1 MAKKGLRKLGIPCP
15 ENIETVEVTDRP
27 TMNPALPTYVLITPA
42 RNEEAF
48 IELTLKSMVAQTVRP
63 LKWVIVSD
71 GSMDRTDEIV
81 KSYTASHDWIELVR
95 MPERKERNFGGKVF
109 SFNAG
114 RERVKALP
122 YDIIGNLDADMSFER
137 DLFAMLM
144 RKFAENPK
152 LGVGGAPFTEGKGT
166 YDFRY
171 SSVEHVSGACQLFR
185 RECFEAIGGYQAM
198 KGGGIDVLAVLTARM
213 KGWQTRT
220 FPEQVCFH
228 HRSMGSAKNGAAMI
242 SFKLGQKDYMLGR
255 HPLWQ
260 LFRAVYQMKHP
271 PYLVGGLA
279 LLAGYGSY
287 GLKRVQRMVPPEVV
301 QFQRREQM
309 DRLKKFLFGRFAA
322 QDRSSKEY
330 ARSC

>member
-1 MAKKGLRKLGIPCP
+1 
-15 ENIETVEVTDRP
+15 
-27 TMNPALPTYVLITPA
+27 MNPTLPTYVLITPA

-71 GSMDRTDEIV
+71 GSTDRTDEIV
-81 KSYTASHDWIELVR
+81 KKYTAEHDWIELVR
-95 MPERKERNFGGKVF
+95 MPERKDRNFGGKVF

-114 RERVKALP
+114 RERVKELN
-122 YDIIGNLDADMSFER
+122 YDIIGNLDADMSFAPE
-137 DLFAMLM
+137 LFAMLM
-144 RKFAENPK
+144 AKFQENPK

-185 RECFEAIGGYQAM
+185 RECFEAIGGYQPM

-228 HRSMGSAKNGAAMI
+228 HRSMGSAKNSAAMI

-260 LFRAVYQMKHP
+260 LFRAIYQMKRAP
-271 PYLVGGLA
+271 LLVGGAA
-279 LLAGYGSY
+279 LFAGYCWY
-287 GLKRVQRMVPPEVV
+287 GLRRVKRMVPEAVIT
-301 QFQRREQM
+301 FQRREQM
-309 DRLKKFLFGRFAA
+309 ERLKKFLFGRL
-322 QDRSSKEY
+322 SSRNRATEEY
-330 ARSC
+330 ARAS

>member
-1 MAKKGLRKLGIPCP
+1 
-15 ENIETVEVTDRP
+15 
-27 TMNPALPTYVLITPA
+27 MNVPLPTCVLITPA
-42 RNEEAF
+42 RNEEAY

-71 GSMDRTDEIV
+71 GSTDRTDEIV
-81 KSYTASHDWIELVR
+81 RKYTAEHDWIDLVR

-114 RERVKALP
+114 RERVKDLK

-137 DLFAMLM
+137 DLFEMLM
-144 RKFAENPK
+144 RHFAENPK

-171 SSVEHVSGACQLFR
+171 SSIEHVSGACQLFR
-185 RECFEAIGGYQAM
+185 RECFEDIGGYKPM

-220 FPEQVCFH
+220 FPERVCFH
-228 HRSMGSAKNGAAMI
+228 HRSMGSAKDNPLAI
-242 SFKLGQKDYMLGR
+242 SFRLGQKDYLLGR

-260 LFRAVYQMKHP
+260 LFRSIYQVTRP
-271 PYLVGGLA
+271 PLILGGFTLF
-279 LLAGYGSY
+279 AGYFWLA
-287 GLKRVQRMVPPEVV
+287 LKRVERLVPEDVV
-301 QFQRREQM
+301 RFQRREQM
-309 DRLKKFLFGRFAA
+309 ARLKNYFLRQPSAKSSAA
-322 QDRSSKEY
+322 VRNY
-330 ARSC
+330 A

>member
-1 MAKKGLRKLGIPCP
+1 MGNSGPTNPRPRWP
-15 ENIETVEVTDRP
+15 ENGEEIKDFAQEIMDP
-27 TMNPALPTYVLITPA
+27 TLPTYVLITPA

-48 IELTLKSMVAQTVRP
+48 IELTLKSMVAQTLRP

-71 GSMDRTDEIV
+71 GSTDRTDEIV
-81 KSYTASHDWIELVR
+81 QRYTSEHDWIELVR
-95 MPERKERNFGGKVF
+95 MPERKERNFGGKVL

-114 RERVKALP
+114 RERVKGLK
-122 YDIIGNLDADMSFER
+122 YDIIGNLDADLSFEP

-144 RKFAENPK
+144 GKFAENPK

-185 RECFEAIGGYQAM
+185 RECFEAIGGYQPM

-213 KGWQTRT
+213 NGWQTRT
-220 FPEQVCFH
+220 FPERVCFH
-228 HRSMGSAKNGAAMI
+228 HRSMGSAKHSAAMI

-260 LFRAVYQMKHP
+260 LFRAVYQMKRP
-271 PYLVGGLA
+271 PLIVGGIA

-287 GLKRVQRMVPPEVV
+287 GLKRVPRLVPEAVV
-301 QFQRREQM
+301 RFQRREQM
-309 DRLKKFLFGRFAA
+309 DRLKRFLFGKFSARRPPAE
-322 QDRSSKEY
+322 KY
-330 ARSC
+330 ARAS